1 MIKKNSLSRKLTQ
14 KRVICLTLSS
24 AMVLGLVGCGQE
36 EAAQE
41 TVVTD
46 EEQEQVLNGVLN
58 AQVSPSHSSEAG
70 KEETVYV
77 LADAYGSV
85 DRVIVSDWL
94 KTVMAGRACRTVRI

>member
-14 KRVICLTLSS
+14 KKVICLTLSS

-58 AQVSPSHSSEAG
+58 AQVNSLRTCGCIRERRPG
-70 KEETVYV
+70 DRQR
-77 LADAYGSV
+77 LAE
-85 DRVIVSDWL
+85 
-94 KTVMAGRACRTVRI
+94 KQ

>member
-58 AQVSPSHSSEAG
+58 AQVSPSQSSEAG

-77 LADAYGSV
+77 LADAFGSV
-85 DRVIVSDWL
+85 YRVIVSNWL
-94 KTVMAGRACRTVRI
+94 